1 MKTFKYLVMINPH
14 AMKALLTIALA
25 SIASFEIFAQCNPF
39 FPLVENTRY
48 EYEMFDKKEKLTVK
62 MSYSF
67 KNVSGSGDNMNATV
81 TQDLYDAKK
90 GDKIS
95 SSDLNWKCENGT
107 LHFDMRSMTM
117 MGENGQEMNMTETGM
132 GVDVTGDELDLP
144 NTLTVGQT
152 LNEATYTIKMTMGT
166 ITVMNR
172 TYTIK
177 NRKVESQESLT
188 TPAGTFDCYKITF
201 LTTDNKSGNTTK
213 SAMWYAKDAGLI
225 KSENYKDDGK
235 LIARQLLVKVVK

>member
-1 MKTFKYLVMINPH
+1 
-14 AMKALLTIALA
+14 MKALLTIVLA
-25 SIASFEIFAQCNPF
+25 TLVSFKVFAQCNAF
-39 FPLVENTRY
+39 FPLKENTHH
-48 EYEMFDKKEKLTVK
+48 EYELFDKKEKLTVK
-62 MSYSF
+62 MTYTL
-67 KNVSGSGDNMNATV
+67 KNVKGSGDNMSATV
-81 TQDLYDAKK
+81 MQDLYDAKK

-95 SSDLNWKCENGT
+95 SADLNWKCENGT

-117 MGENGQEMNMTETGM
+117 MGDNGQEMNMAETGM

-144 NTLTVGQT
+144 SALTVGQT

-177 NRKVESQESLT
+177 DRKVESQESLT

-201 LTTDNKSGNTTK
+201 LTADNKSGNTTK

-235 LIARQLLVKVVK
+235 LITRQLLVKLVN